1 MSALMND
8 WIHRHQINVDEYYR
22 MAEAGIIPPDARV
35 ELIEGEIIDMDAI
48 GPDHEGT
55 VCQLNEILFHAT
67 AGCAHV
73 RCQLPLRLSDLSA
86 PQPDLLLARRR
97 ADFYKRARLG
107 PTDTFLVIE
116 VSNTSLRFDTQLKA
130 PLYARHG
137 IPELW
142 VVDLAGREIR
152 FYRSP
157 RDGKYWDVTSTSTP
171 GIVIPGALSEVHIDL
186 THIFDE

>member
-35 ELIEGEIIDMDAI
+35 ELIEGEIIDMDPI
-48 GPDHEGT
+48 GPNHGGATD
-55 VCQLNEILFHAT
+55 QLNEILIRSV
-67 AGCAHV
+67 AGRAHV
-73 RCQLPLRLSDLSA
+73 RCQAALRLSDLSE
-86 PQPDLLLARRR
+86 PQPDFVLARRR
-97 ADFYKRARLG
+97 ADFYKRGPLG
-107 PTDTFLVIE
+107 PADTYLVIE
-116 VSNTSLRFDTQLKA
+116 VSNTSLRFDTQVKA

-142 VVDLAGREIR
+142 IVDLTGREIR
-152 FYRSP
+152 FHRFP
-157 RDGKYWDVTSTSTP
+157 RDGKYSDITSTSTP
-171 GIVIPGALSEVHIDL
+171 CIVIPSALSEVHIDL

>member
-8 WIHRHQINVDEYYR
+8 WIRRHQINVDEYYR

-35 ELIEGEIIDMDAI
+35 ELIEGEIIDVEPS

-55 VCQLNEILFHAT
+55 VGQLNEILFHAV
-67 AGCAHV
+67 AGRAHI

-86 PQPDLLLARRR
+86 PQPDFVVARRR
-97 ADFYKRARLG
+97 SDFYKRARVG
-107 PTDTFLVIE
+107 PDDTFLVIE
-116 VSNTSLRFDTQLKA
+116 VSNTSLRFDTQVKA

-137 IPELW
+137 VPEMW
-142 VVDLAGREIR
+142 IVDLTGREVR

-157 RDGKYWDVTSTSTP
+157 RDGRYSDVTSTYTP
-171 GIVIPGALSEVHIDL
+171 GTVVLDALPEVHIDL